1 MNHATA
7 HHEHET
13 PVKPDA
19 ITRQRQQ
26 WRQAMQQLTR
36 QQLRELRH
44 SWLER
49 GEGLPLP
56 ANARRLQWLRLRCSL
71 LLRERRF

>member
-1 MNHATA
+1 
-7 HHEHET
+7 
-13 PVKPDA
+13 
-19 ITRQRQQ
+19 
-26 WRQAMQQLTR
+26 MQQLTR

-56 ANARRLQWLRLRCSL
+56 TNARRLQWLRLRCSL

>member
-1 MNHATA
+1 MSRATA
-7 HHEHET
+7 RQSQET
-13 PVKPDA
+13 PVKSDV

-26 WRQAMQQLTR
+26 WRQALQQLTR
-36 QQLRELRH
+36 QQLRDLRH

-56 ANARRLQWLRLRCSL
+56 TNARRLQWLRLRCSL

>member
-1 MNHATA
+1 MSRATA
-7 HHEHET
+7 RQSQET
-13 PVKPDA
+13 PVKSDV
-19 ITRQRQQ
+19 ITHQRQQ
-26 WRQAMQQLTR
+26 WRQALQQLTR
-36 QQLRELRH
+36 QQLRDLRH

-56 ANARRLQWLRLRCSL
+56 TNARRLQWLRLRCSL